1 MSRYVIRTC
10 FWICDWHDNPCVTT
24 DHVTL
29 LLPFCCAVV
38 MLWRVA
44 LDCYVKLGFILY
56 YTFSRIKRK
65 SSHVVSCGCSAP
77 SCDIEEQEQQRHE
90 VYPVSRWRYATRLK
104 ISSAVG
110 LVYSIDCPKTV
121 THPSANRARR
131 ALTSFMR
138 QTPLTTTPRRQ
149 PSCNLY
155 MARRRR
161 RTDVSRAYA
170 QSDSPVAATGVKSD
184 VWDRIVLRR
193 YRGIRSIKYLL

>member
-1 MSRYVIRTC
+1 MRTC
-10 FWICDWHDNPCVTT
+10 SWICDWHDNPCVTT

-38 MLWRVA
+38 MLW
-44 LDCYVKLGFILY
+44 
-56 YTFSRIKRK
+56 
-65 SSHVVSCGCSAP
+65 CGCSAP

-104 ISSAVG
+104 ISSAVC

-193 YRGIRSIKYLL
+193 YRGICSIKYLL